1 MEQADAQLP
10 PPSPSPPPPSPPPP
24 PAPPLSPLPAGAFGN
39 RAGLAAAIS
48 EWFADATAAE
58 AARGPLPTWDV
69 SRVDD
74 LTDLFK
80 GRPWFNRNISRWD
93 TSSVTSFR
101 GTFYRAESFNGDL
114 SRWDTAKSTSFRS
127 TFWAAETFMRGVSR
141 WDTAKSTTFYG
152 TFSGAS
158 GFHGDVSRWDTA
170 SATTFSKC
178 FHLAENF
185 QGDISKWDTSR
196 ATHDDAAFF
205 ELKRENVAAKN
216 RSRSAAVC
224 TSRAPPSATAGH
236 EFGMA
241 QRASRWRQC
250 VADRG
255 KSKES
260 VRPGDYVAVDVCRP
274 ARCGYI
280 HVFKSGSQT
289 VGEAFRTACAMAFG
303 EAVEAGGTKP
313 SAVDIAPSTVST
325 QCSPKLRGS
334 MGCHGPINWANCN
347 VSFFTVVRDP
357 MERWPSGV
365 YEVARREP
373 AGWPASL
380 YERAHEGLAGDEL
393 ARAVFELQPRAN
405 PHLQPQTNFVLG
417 PAGAVVPQLDF
428 VARLEHIDVEWP
440 ALMARCF
447 GRPWTLGEL
456 LPGAANTG
464 AGRSHQRDRNSD
476 EYLRT
481 NDRAKLFAN
490 LSAAA
495 VRPQLEQLYATDLKC
510 LGYTISAGR

>member
-1 MEQADAQLP
+1 MGLCDVCLMEV
-10 PPSPSPPPPSPPPP
+10 
-24 PAPPLSPLPAGAFGN
+24 
-39 RAGLAAAIS
+39 
-48 EWFADATAAE
+48 ADATPTAVAVAAAAVATASASAAACCRPRYKRAGWRLRYE
-58 AARGPLPTWDV
+58 GPSKIPPSAARWPLPTWDV

-80 GRPWFNRNISRWD
+80 AARGSTATFPDGTCRASKFSR
-93 TSSVTSFR
+93 
-101 GTFYRAESFNGDL
+101 TFYRAESFNGDL

-216 RSRSAAVC
+216 RSRSAPVC
-224 TSRAPPSATAGH
+224 TSRAPPSPITGH

-241 QRASRWRQC
+241 QRAARWRQC

-255 KSKES
+255 RSRDS

-303 EAVEAGGTKP
+303 EAVEAGGTKT

-325 QCSPKLRGS
+325 QCSPKLRAS
-334 MGCHGPINWANCN
+334 MGCHGPIIWANCN

-380 YERAHEGLAGDEL
+380 YERAREDRRATSSC
-393 ARAVFELQPRAN
+393 AVFELQPRAN
-405 PHLQPQTNFVLG
+405 PHLQPRPTLCWARRAPSCRSSISL
-417 PAGAVVPQLDF
+417 PASSTS
-428 VARLEHIDVEWP
+428 
-440 ALMARCF
+440 MSS
-447 GRPWTLGEL
+447 GR
-456 LPGAANTG
+456 
-464 AGRSHQRDRNSD
+464 
-476 EYLRT
+476 
-481 NDRAKLFAN
+481 F
-490 LSAAA
+490 
-495 VRPQLEQLYATDLKC
+495 
-510 LGYTISAGR
+510 